1 MHGYIRKEPK
11 GECITFPLWATSPVA
26 KMGDLGI
33 NEPLGEDG
41 EKSLL
46 IVRYASSLSESR
58 FSLWCGLCK
67 F

>member
-11 GECITFPLWATSPVA
+11 CDCITFPPRATSLVV
-26 KMGDLGI
+26 KMGDLGV

-46 IVRYASSLSESR
+46 IVRYAAALSESR